1 MDLKKYDELRK
12 KISTK
17 DFEGNN
23 KALDKWLY
31 GFSFVGNIGSIFF
44 SYFLLYPA
52 LLKAI
57 SINLVSGFWGT
68 TLALIF
74 SITFLSI
81 FEIIKRYLFRNFSS
95 DLVASGKKITAS
107 IFGWMMISVAI
118 VALSFYL
125 SLAGSKN
132 LATTSAVKNT
142 VAVTTVDIEKDN
154 LAVTYEAKKKTYEV
168 DNQALRD
175 VNNNLRNTLSQTP
188 VGYVSIRR
196 DYQGNIDKNAKII
209 ETNQAEINKIDEQ
222 LKQRVEELKSSLNTT
237 LAGNAT
243 EDTKNIILFVII
255 AIFAELIIVG
265 GVYFR
270 EWYEY
275 NLYVINQQK
284 FEKIYQKKDRYRS
297 LLSFVYR
304 DGKLTSGDKVISG
317 IELKEIVAEK
327 TKNIQNSNKFVD
339 DFLKDM
345 DNIGI
350 FSTTGKRR
358 FIASTY
364 SEAQNIIEHFDDAYR
379 ALENIK

>member
-17 DFEGNN
+17 DFEGSN

-31 GFSFVGNIGSIFF
+31 GFSFLGNIGSIFF
-44 SYFLLYPA
+44 AYFLLYPA

-68 TLALIF
+68 TLALVF

-95 DLVASGKKITAS
+95 DFVASSKKITAS
-107 IFGWMMISVAI
+107 IFGWTVVSVGI
-118 VALSFYL
+118 IILSFYL
-125 SLAGSKN
+125 SLTGAKN
-132 LATTSAVKNT
+132 LATTSVVKNS
-142 VAVTTVDIEKDN
+142 VAVTTLDIEKDN
-154 LAVTYEAKKKTYEV
+154 LVLTYEEKKKIYLN

-175 VNNNLRNTLSQTP
+175 VNNNLRNTLAETP
-188 VGYVSIRR
+188 INYASVRR
-196 DYQGNIDKNAKII
+196 DYQTSIDKNAEII
-209 ETNQAEINKIDEQ
+209 ESNQAEINKIDEQ
-222 LKQRVEELKSSLNTT
+222 LNQRVEELKSSLNTT
-237 LAGNAT
+237 LSKNAT
-243 EDTKNIILFVII
+243 EDSKNILIFIII
-255 AIFAELIIVG
+255 AIFDELIILG
-265 GVYFR
+265 GVFFR

-275 NLYVINQQK
+275 NLFVLNQQR

-304 DGKLTSGDKVISG
+304 DGKLTTGDKVISG

-327 TKNIQNSNKFVD
+327 TNIQNSNKFVD
-339 DFLKDM
+339 EFLKDM
-345 DNIGI
+345 DNVGI
-350 FSTTGKRR
+350 FSTVGKRR
-358 FIASTY
+358 FIAATF
-364 SEAQNIIEHFDDAYR
+364 SEATNIIENFDNAYR